1 MCNLRVTGGPCD
13 ACIGAGFVPVALTP
27 QPIPA
32 ASNSHYISNGLRVVS
47 GALFKLRLRGGRGGV
62 ALSLCRSGALA
73 LCRCSLFAGLDRRG
87 LARMFWARRDAD
99 AVNYRF
105 LACLVANLDPN
116 TRARHG
122 VLGAGRAMELAHR
135 KWGATFDW
143 SQVSAKA
150 NTRVRRA
157 RLRCLGHTRLHSPL
171 SHACLRRAPSRAPVD
186 SIVL

>member
-1 MCNLRVTGGPCD
+1 MVTAIEGAVVVHLDLGWLCDLRVTGGPCD

-47 GALFKLRLRGGRGGV
+47 GALLKLRLRGGRGGV
-62 ALSLCRSGALA
+62 ALSLWRSGALA
-73 LCRCSLFAGLDRRG
+73 LCRCLLFAGLDRRG
-87 LARMFWARRDAD
+87 LVRMFWARRDAS

-135 KWGATFDW
+135 KGG
-143 SQVSAKA
+143 QL
-150 NTRVRRA
+150 TR
-157 RLRCLGHTRLHSPL
+157 HKT
-171 SHACLRRAPSRAPVD
+171 VD
-186 SIVL
+186 SRNLPVSIYIHKTK